1 MTITENG
8 YGGDR
13 LCRGDKLI
21 IGNGIYG
28 YRGTLE
34 ENGKNEAVA
43 LTTCSFYDRRG
54 DSWREPVNMP
64 NPLYLRV
71 KANGT
76 ALSKENVAYHTES
89 LNTDNG
95 VFSRC
100 TVFKIKDVTVTLKS
114 ERFFSQID
122 YRLLISKVTLS
133 CDKSAEMEIADGID
147 LDVWDI
153 NGPHFTTDSVSYNPL
168 SVYCTTNEGKH
179 LAVTLYEKCP
189 YKPVNA
195 DFSNGKVLNFY
206 KVFTK
211 EITLERFAVLYRS
224 DLDKCDDGKM
234 LLNNLKGY
242 DDYYKE
248 NLKWWREKWK
258 CAKIEIEDER
268 NSQLALDYSLYQLII
283 YAPKVSGL
291 SISARGLSGQTYKGA
306 VFWDTEMFM
315 IPFYLKTD
323 KNTAKNL
330 IRYRIDTLDKAKQK
344 AREYGYEG
352 AFYAW
357 ESQDGVDACS
367 DFNVTDVFTGRPV
380 RTYFKDKQIHISA
393 DIAVALYQV
402 YKETKDI
409 GILNDGIEVLLEC
422 AYFYYTRSYYN
433 HIKKRYELLDVLG
446 PDEYH
451 ERVDNN
457 AYTNYMA
464 HETACLAIKGLK
476 ELSKKSPERYREISE
491 IYKNIIPKIKKFKEG
506 IYLPKP
512 NDNGLIEQFSGYFK
526 LEDTTPCELKKRLK
540 DPKEYW
546 GGSTGVATA
555 TRVIKQADVVMLL
568 CVLKRFPLEVLKAN
582 YEFYLPYTEHGSSL
596 SYSAYARLACKLQL
610 KKDAYEW
617 FIKTAR
623 TDLDGGGK
631 KYAGS
636 LYIGGTHPAA
646 CGGAYLT
653 VTEGFLSDGLNS
665 LPDEIN
671 SITVNTQT
679 KKYKLKRN

>member
-1 MTITENG
+1 MIITESG

-34 ENGKNEAVA
+34 ENEKKDSVA
-43 LTTCSFYDRRG
+43 LTTCSFYDRCG
-54 DSWREPVNMP
+54 DKWREPVNMP
-64 NPLYLRV
+64 NPLFVRV
-71 KANGT
+71 KVNGS
-76 ALSKENVAYHTES
+76 ALRKENVVHHTES

-95 VFSRC
+95 VFTRL
-100 TVFKIKDVTVTLKS
+100 TIFKINGVSVTVKS
-114 ERFFSQID
+114 ERFFCQTRYD
-122 YRLLISKVTLS
+122 LLLSKFSVS
-133 CDKSAEMEIADGID
+133 CDKSADLEVFSGTD
-147 LDVWDI
+147 LDVWDL
-153 NGPHFTTDSVSYNPL
+153 NGPHFKMDRFEYTPL
-168 SVYCTTNEGKH
+168 AVYCTTNEGKK
-179 LAVTLYEKCP
+179 LSVTLQEKCR

-195 DFSNGKVLNFY
+195 DFSNDKLLNTY
-206 KVFTK
+206 KVYDK
-211 EITLERFAVLYRS
+211 EITLEKAAILYRS
-224 DLDKCDDGKM
+224 DLPKFDDE
-234 LLNNLKGY
+234 LKSY
-242 DDYYKE
+242 DQYFKE
-248 NLKWWREKWK
+248 NEKWWREKWK
-258 CAKIEIEDER
+258 KAKVEIKDEES
-268 NSQLALDYSLYQLII
+268 SQLALDYSIYQLII

-323 KNTAKNL
+323 RIAAKNL
-330 IRYRIDTLDKAKQK
+330 IRYRIDTLDEAKKK

-393 DIAVALYQV
+393 DVAVSLYDV
-402 YKETKDI
+402 YKATKDLS
-409 GILNDGIEVLLEC
+409 ILEDGLPVLLEC

-464 HETACLAIKGLK
+464 HETACLALKGLN
-476 ELSKKSPERYREISE
+476 ELSKKAPEKYREILLE
-491 IYKNIIPKIKKFKEG
+491 YGKIIPLIKKFKQR

-512 NDNGLIEQFSGYFK
+512 DDNGLIEQFSGYFK
-526 LEDTTPCELKKRLK
+526 LENTTPDELKSRLK

-546 GGSTGVATA
+546 GGSGGVATA
-555 TRVIKQADVVMLL
+555 TRVIKQADVVMLM
-568 CVLKRFPLEVLKAN
+568 CVLNDRFPKSVQKAN

-596 SYSAYARLACKLQL
+596 SYSAYARLACRVGL
-610 KKDAYEW
+610 KNDAYKW

-646 CGGAYLT
+646 CGGTYLT

-665 LPDEIN
+665 LPEEIE
-671 SITVNTQT
+671 SITVYTET
-679 KKYKLKRN
+679 KKYRLRRT